1 MDKIKSNSP
10 DEIRTSVSSLYSQ
23 LLEKRRE
30 ENEIK
35 EEKKRQKA
43 EEKQILKESSKDD
56 SENKEDVTKMTKKQK
71 RQAEMDAWK
80 EIIVGLTGDDLDYVE
95 EKKRGS
101 YHLC

>member
-43 EEKQILKESSKDD
+43 EEKQILKEKLL
-56 SENKEDVTKMTKKQK
+56 
-71 RQAEMDAWK
+71 DAK
-80 EIIVGLTGDDLDYVE
+80 IHTEIMGSDHCPVELDI
-95 EKKRGS
+95 R
-101 YHLC
+101 